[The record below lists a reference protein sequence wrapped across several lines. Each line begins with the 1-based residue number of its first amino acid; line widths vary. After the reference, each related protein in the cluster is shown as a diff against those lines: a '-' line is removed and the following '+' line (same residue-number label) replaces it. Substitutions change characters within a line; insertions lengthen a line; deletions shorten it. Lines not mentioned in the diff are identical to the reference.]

1 MPERL
6 RTALTWVKAE
16 PRSNPGDDAALAA
29 DAFRLLGL
37 QIRRSRHQPP
47 HEFSREPLSMA

>member
-29 DAFRLLGL
+29 DAFRLLGAN
-37 QIRRSRHQPP
+37 S
-47 HEFSREPLSMA
+47 PLEAAAAS

>member
-29 DAFRLLGL
+29 DAFRLLGAANSPL
-37 QIRRSRHQPP
+37 QAPAAS
-47 HEFSREPLSMA
+47 